1 MVLGRRC
8 GNKSGLMPRAMN
20 GGLGLRCSVC
30 TNHVSDHSKLRKAR
44 LTHLALEIDRGG
56 ASQVAF
62 VVGLL
67 HRRRGRLS
75 QIHVGQMCVMSA
87 NTPICKAVGQ
97 LV

>member
-1 MVLGRRC
+1 MVLGRRY
-8 GNKSGLMPRAMN
+8 GNRSGLTPRAMN
-20 GGLGLRCSVC
+20 AGLGLRCSVC

-44 LTHLALEIDRGG
+44 LTHLALEIDCGG

>member
-1 MVLGRRC
+1 M
-8 GNKSGLMPRAMN
+8 SAITP
-20 GGLGLRCSVC
+20 
-30 TNHVSDHSKLRKAR
+30 DWRKAR

-56 ASQVAF
+56 ASQIAL

-75 QIHVGQMCVMSA
+75 QIHVGRVCTVYA